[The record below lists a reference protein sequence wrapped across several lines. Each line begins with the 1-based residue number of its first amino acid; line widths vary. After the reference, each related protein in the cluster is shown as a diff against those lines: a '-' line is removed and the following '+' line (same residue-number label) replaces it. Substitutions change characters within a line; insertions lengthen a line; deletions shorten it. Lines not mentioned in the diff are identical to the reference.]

1 MCVCMRAHVYVC
13 GVCAYVYVSMHVCVY
28 VYACMHMCVTI
39 PLLQFIN
46 HTIGTGAFPLSPLSY
61 NTTRSHVFN
70 GTQPSNEGCT
80 NGVLTDGQVTIDYG
94 QRTTLIDCDRG
105 YNDNADYSDLSNYF
119 TWSGA
124 ALVDQKVSIVFR
136 FDQQI
141 NISRINLFFWNS
153 PSNSILVP
161 DVRMLWADHTMSFN
175 EIEITYDPP
184 NRTKDE
190 LYTMNVSISDKRA
203 LKLQYLAIEMS
214 NSQWT
219 FLGEVQL
226 CGE

>member
-1 MCVCMRAHVYVC
+1 MANILIVLIVLKVSGCPVC
-13 GVCAYVYVSMHVCVY
+13 VCVY
-28 VYACMHMCVTI
+28 LFVTT

-46 HTIGTGAFPLSPLSY
+46 HTTGAGTFPLSPSSY

-80 NGVLTDGQVTIDYG
+80 NDVSNNKNITVICGQG
-94 QRTTLIDCDRG
+94 STLIDCDQG

-124 ALVDQKVSIVFR
+124 TLVDQKVSIVFK

-141 NISRINLFFWNS
+141 NISRISLFFWNS
-153 PSNSILVP
+153 PNDYILVP
-161 DVRMLWADHTMSFN
+161 DVRMFWADHTMSLN
-175 EIEITYDPP
+175 EIEITYDPL
-184 NRTKDE
+184 NITNDG
-190 LYTMNVSISDKRA
+190 LYRMNVSVSDRRP
-203 LKLQYLAIEMS
+203 LKLQYLTVEMI

>member
-1 MCVCMRAHVYVC
+1 MYVT
-13 GVCAYVYVSMHVCVY
+13 V
-28 VYACMHMCVTI
+28 

-46 HTIGTGAFPLSPLSY
+46 LTTGAGTFPLLPSSY

-70 GTQPSNEGCT
+70 GVQPSNEGCT
-80 NGVLTDGQVTIDYG
+80 NGVSIDGQATIDCRQG
-94 QRTTLIDCDRG
+94 TPLIDCDQG

-119 TWSGA
+119 TWNGA
-124 ALVDQKVSIVFR
+124 TLVDQKMSTMFK

-141 NISRINLFFWNS
+141 NISKISLFFWNS
-153 PSNSILVP
+153 PNNNILVP
-161 DVRMLWADHTMSFN
+161 NVTMFWADHTLSFN

-184 NRTKDE
+184 TRTTDG
-190 LYTMNVSISDKRA
+190 LYRMNVSVSDRRP
-203 LKLQYLAIEMS
+203 LKLQYLTVEMI